1 MFDDL
6 KIELIMVFELFDKC
20 LIIDYFRVLVMSG
33 LRWIICWSLDN
44 GCILM
49 SFFCRMLL
57 IN

>member
-33 LRWIICWSLDN
+33 
-44 GCILM
+44 
-49 SFFCRMLL
+49 
-57 IN
+57 